1 MDIKLIQ
8 KDCISISCEESI
20 LYVAISNNQIILQTE
35 MFDYQVEVHEN
46 RFYLTENID
55 KIID

>member
-1 MDIKLIQ
+1 MDIKLI
-8 KDCISISCEESI
+8 KNDCISIKCKESVV
-20 LYVAISNNQIILQTE
+20 YVALSNNQIIIQTE
-35 MFDYQVEVHEN
+35 MFDCQLAVHEN

>member
-1 MDIKLIQ
+1 MDIKLIK
-8 KDCISISCEESI
+8 KDCISIKCKESVI
-20 LYVAISNNQIILQTE
+20 YVALSNNQIIIQTE
-35 MFDYQVEVHEN
+35 MFDYQVAVHEN